1 MPKAVKK
8 KAAPKKVVAK
18 KVVAKKVVAKKVV
31 AKKVVAKKVV
41 AKKAAPAKKVVA
53 KKVVAKKVVAKKVVA
68 KKVVVKIPKAPPT
81 PKLPP
86 PPPRCEYSN
95 VLISEVKTQLGDKAK
110 RSLTPKQ
117 YESLKVKL
125 VEERVLL
132 LHQADEL
139 QAEADALM
147 MERELGDTQF
157 DEESGEGD
165 TIAIER
171 ERDLLI
177 SAKARETVEEIDRA
191 LARMD
196 AGTYGVCVPSGVR
209 IPFER
214 LDAMPF
220 AEACVFCRN
229 RVERHR

>member
-1 MPKAVKK
+1 MVEEEACAKKNLAKKDVAKKAVTKTD
-8 KAAPKKVVAK
+8 AAK
-18 KVVAKKVVAKKVV
+18 KVVAKKVV
-31 AKKVVAKKVV
+31 
-41 AKKAAPAKKVVA
+41 KKAAPAKKVV
-53 KKVVAKKVVAKKVVA
+53 KKAE
-68 KKVVVKIPKAPPT
+68 PKAPPA

-95 VLISEVKTQLGDKAK
+95 VLISDVKTQLGDKAK

-117 YESLKVKL
+117 LESLKVKL
-125 VEERVLL
+125 IEERALL
-132 LHQADEL
+132 VHQADEL

-191 LARMD
+191 IARME

>member
-1 MPKAVKK
+1 MELGGLLCAPLAPSFAGEKMPKVVK
-8 KAAPKKVVAK
+8 KAAASKKVIKKVAK
-18 KVVAKKVVAKKVV
+18 KVVAKKVV
-31 AKKVVAKKVV
+31 
-41 AKKAAPAKKVVA
+41 KKAAPAKKVV
-53 KKVVAKKVVAKKVVA
+53 KKAE
-68 KKVVVKIPKAPPT
+68 PKAPPA

-95 VLISEVKTQLGDKAK
+95 VLISDVKTQLGDKAK

-117 YESLKVKL
+117 LESLKVKL
-125 VEERVLL
+125 IEERALL
-132 LHQADEL
+132 VHQADEL

-191 LARMD
+191 IARME

>member
-8 KAAPKKVVAK
+8 AAAS
-18 KVVAKKVVAKKVV
+18 
-31 AKKVVAKKVV
+31 
-41 AKKAAPAKKVVA
+41 KKAAPAKKVAKKAVKQAVA
-53 KKVVAKKVVAKKVVA
+53 KKVVKKAAPAKKAAAVKAAVKKVI
-68 KKVVVKIPKAPPT
+68 VKAEPKAPPA

-110 RSLTPKQ
+110 RPLTPKQ
-117 YESLKVKL
+117 LESLKVKL

-132 LHQADEL
+132 MHQADEL

-147 MERELGDTQF
+147 LERELGDTQF

>member
-1 MPKAVKK
+1 MAKKVVK
-8 KAAPKKVVAK
+8 KAAPAKKTVAK
-18 KVVAKKVVAKKVV
+18 KVVAKKVVKKAVPAKKTV
-31 AKKVVAKKVV
+31 AKKVVAKKVLV
-41 AKKAAPAKKVVA
+41 KAE
-53 KKVVAKKVVAKKVVA
+53 
-68 KKVVVKIPKAPPT
+68 PKAPPA

-95 VLISEVKTQLGDKAK
+95 VLISDIKTQLGDKAK
-110 RSLTPKQ
+110 RPLTPKQ
-117 YESLKVKL
+117 FESLKIKL

-132 LHQADEL
+132 VHQADEL

-196 AGTYGVCVPSGVR
+196 AGTYGVCVPSGIR

>member
-1 MPKAVKK
+1 
-8 KAAPKKVVAK
+8 
-18 KVVAKKVVAKKVV
+18 
-31 AKKVVAKKVV
+31 
-41 AKKAAPAKKVVA
+41 KKAAPAKKVVA
-53 KKVVAKKVVAKKVVA
+53 KKPLVKKAAPVKKTTLN
-68 KKVVVKIPKAPPT
+68 KPVVKAEPKAPPA

-95 VLISEVKTQLGDKAK
+95 VLISDVKTQLGDKAK
-110 RSLTPKQ
+110 RPLTPKQ
-117 YESLKVKL
+117 FESLRVKL
-125 VEERVLL
+125 IEERALL
-132 LHQADEL
+132 VHQADEL